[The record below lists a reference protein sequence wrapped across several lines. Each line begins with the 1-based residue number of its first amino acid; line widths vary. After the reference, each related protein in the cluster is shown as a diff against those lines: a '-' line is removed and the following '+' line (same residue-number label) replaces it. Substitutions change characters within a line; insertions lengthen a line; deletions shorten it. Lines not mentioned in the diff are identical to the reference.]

1 MMVQAPADHL
11 QMVDLAARILLHLLL
26 APLEDDV
33 DVPLRRKEYEGVRLL
48 LQQLLGDIQRG
59 ILNQA
64 YIFPGK
70 EALLS
75 SLNPS
80 FILITAKYGPIKP
93 SSESS
98 RPASCG

>member
-1 MMVQAPADHL
+1 MSCSGEKNTKACGSCSS
-11 QMVDLAARILLHLLL
+11 R
-26 APLEDDV
+26 
-33 DVPLRRKEYEGVRLL
+33 
-48 LQQLLGDIQRG
+48 LLGDIQRG